1 MIVTRPGGAMNS
13 QRSLLNVVMLAAAG
27 AATSWLVN
35 YWLDH
40 RYRKPREREKREL
53 KEQIRTWEDEG
64 GNLAPEA
71 ARRDLATH

>member
-1 MIVTRPGGAMNS
+1 MQS

-27 AATSWLVN
+27 AATSWLVT

-40 RYRKPREREKREL
+40 QHRKTRTREKREL

-64 GNLAPEA
+64 GNLAPETQ
-71 ARRDLATH
+71 RREPATH

>member
-1 MIVTRPGGAMNS
+1 MQSN
-13 QRSLLNVVMLAAAG
+13 RSLLNVIVLAAAG

-40 RYRKPREREKREL
+40 RTQKSHTRARREL

-64 GNLAPEA
+64 GSLAPPKE
-71 ARRDLATH
+71 RRDLATH

>member
-1 MIVTRPGGAMNS
+1 VIVTTPGGAMNS
-13 QRSLLNVVMLAAAG
+13 NRSLLNVVMLAAAG

-64 GNLAPEA
+64 GNLAPDA
-71 ARRDLATH
+71 QRRDLATN

>member
-1 MIVTRPGGAMNS
+1 MQSN
-13 QRSLLNVVMLAAAG
+13 RSLLNVVMLAAAG

-40 RYRKPREREKREL
+40 RTQARSREKREL

-64 GNLAPEA
+64 GSLAPPVE
-71 ARRDLATH
+71 RRDLATH

>member
-1 MIVTRPGGAMNS
+1 MQS

-27 AATSWLVN
+27 AATSWLVT
-35 YWLDH
+35 YWLEH
-40 RYRKPREREKREL
+40 QNRKTRTREKREL

-71 ARRDLATH
+71 QRREPATH